1 LGPILGGALAQPCDS
16 YPNLFPRG
24 TIFDKFPFLLP
35 NLFCAAVVI
44 FGVLIG
50 FLFIEETHPERRFE
64 RDAGRELGKR
74 LTRLV
79 LKTPAQMAPMLEKT
93 ADITPETISLI
104 DGDEDMVGYLSTE
117 SSPQIPIASPVDDF
131 EVLRL
136 DPAEPVT
143 ITEKAVPQKAFTRQV
158 VLNIVA
164 FGIAA

>member
-1 LGPILGGALAQPCDS
+1 
-16 YPNLFPRG
+16 
-24 TIFDKFPFLLP
+24 
-35 NLFCAAVVI
+35 
-44 FGVLIG
+44 
-50 FLFIEETHPERRFE
+50 
-64 RDAGRELGKR
+64 
-74 LTRLV
+74 
-79 LKTPAQMAPMLEKT
+79 
-93 ADITPETISLI
+93 LI

-117 SSPQIPIASPVDDF
+117 SSPQIPIASPADDF